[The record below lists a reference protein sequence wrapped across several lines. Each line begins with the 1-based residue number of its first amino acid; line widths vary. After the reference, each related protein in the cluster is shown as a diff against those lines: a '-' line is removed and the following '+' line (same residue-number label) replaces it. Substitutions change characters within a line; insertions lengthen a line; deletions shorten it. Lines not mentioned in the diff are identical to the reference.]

1 MLPDF
6 LRRYLRRRRLA
17 RHAFADADWQ
27 RVLSRQP
34 LLAACPDAQLLRET
48 ATLLLADKVVV
59 PSEGF
64 ALSTDMQLEI
74 AGLAALPVLHIGLSA
89 YDGFHAFIVYPD
101 EFLAPR
107 EEEDEYGIVHTGHE
121 QVAGESWD
129 YGPILLSWRDVEAAR
144 EQDGYNVVIHEC
156 AHKLDAGDGDI
167 NGVPALAGRGI
178 SAREWQQVM
187 REAWQITGREEQ
199 LLGVTSIDDYAL
211 DSPAEFFAVMSEHFF
226 AAADDLAADHPAV
239 YQLLCRYYG
248 MDPQHWRIAASD
260 AKGDVTNDAKNAGP
274 HHA

>member
-1 MLPDF
+1 MSMLPDF
-6 LRRYLRRRRLA
+6 LRRHLRRRRLA
-17 RHAFADADWQ
+17 RHALPDSDWQ
-27 RVLSRQP
+27 TVLARQP
-34 LLAACPDAQLLRET
+34 LLAACPDAALLRDT
-48 ATLLLADKVVV
+48 TTLLLADKVVAA
-59 PSEGF
+59 SAGF
-64 ALSTDMQLEI
+64 ALSSDMQIEI
-74 AGLAALPVLHIGLSA
+74 AALAALPVLHIGLSA

-121 QVAGESWD
+121 QVAGESWNH
-129 YGPILLSWRDVEAAR
+129 GPILLSWRDVEAAR

-156 AHKLDAGDGDI
+156 VHKLDAGDGDI
-167 NGVPALAGRGI
+167 NGVPALAARGI

-187 REAWQITGREEQ
+187 RDAWQITGREEQ

-226 AAADDLAADHPAV
+226 TAAADLAADYPAV

-248 MDPQHWRIAASD
+248 MDPQHWQVPECSAPEAEP
-260 AKGDVTNDAKNAGP
+260 G
-274 HHA
+274 HA